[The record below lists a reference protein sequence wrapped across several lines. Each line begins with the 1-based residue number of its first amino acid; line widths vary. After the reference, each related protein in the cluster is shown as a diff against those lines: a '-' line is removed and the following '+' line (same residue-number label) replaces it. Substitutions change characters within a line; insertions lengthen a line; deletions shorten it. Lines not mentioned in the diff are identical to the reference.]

1 MKLSLKDTPG
11 FQSDITF
18 DRKRLKNVEIKKP
31 TEETRKRKNILPHL
45 PNPQLQL
52 DWVSHHSL
60 KERAY
65 AKGRGQVSLV
75 TLLCYLKGGEFLPIK
90 LCSSHCLNF
99 VIVDSLMIKIISN
112 QFTCKFSI
120 FSTVDVLDNQGSS
133 SFNFNSSFVRWRNFR
148 MFLDTWLSL
157 TIILINTSCI
167 RTLQI
172 MLWMLLCGS
181 VWSHTKLTSLP
192 LLK

>member
-1 MKLSLKDTPG
+1 MKLSLKDTPA

-31 TEETRKRKNILPHL
+31 TEETKKRKNILPHL

-75 TLLCYLKGGEFLPIK
+75 TLLCYLKGKMCKVVKFKSLKVVHLKKFFEELFEVRNWKSKCPEVLYIKPLNEGFIIPLISFSSLLVSNFLK
-90 LCSSHCLNF
+90 SY
-99 VIVDSLMIKIISN
+99 M
-112 QFTCKFSI
+112 
-120 FSTVDVLDNQGSS
+120 VLSEYPTFHIWCAS
-133 SFNFNSSFVRWRNFR
+133 K
-148 MFLDTWLSL
+148 
-157 TIILINTSCI
+157 
-167 RTLQI
+167 
-172 MLWMLLCGS
+172 
-181 VWSHTKLTSLP
+181 TKTTE
-192 LLK
+192 K

>member
-1 MKLSLKDTPG
+1 MAKERGNKETYWRNKKTKKYITPPS
-11 FQSDITF
+11 Q
-18 DRKRLKNVEIKKP
+18 
-31 TEETRKRKNILPHL
+31 
-45 PNPQLQL
+45 PQLQL